1 MLFISSLLNFLFLLL
16 GILVIAKKGGFSYLS
31 QKIFAISAKSNADN
45 KFYPPYYLHKISHF
59 EILPKSNS
67 DVIFLGDS
75 ITDECEWAELLGN
88 LNIKNRGISGDT
100 TERILNRLDE
110 IVESKPKQIFLMVG
124 INDFINSGKSVQQ
137 TFEDYKNI
145 LLALRDKTPNTEVFI
160 QSTLPVNK
168 KILNFS
174 EINQKVVKL
183 NIFLQEIA
191 KELSFKYIDLFSHL
205 SDSQNQLDA
214 RYTLDG
220 VHLNGQA
227 YLVWKEVKKR
237 QGEGGSEQG
246 GTTP

>member
-16 GILVIAKKGGFSYLS
+16 GILVIAKKGGFSYLK
-31 QKIFAISAKSNADN
+31 QKKFAISAKSNAGN
-45 KFYPPYYLHKISHF
+45 KFYPPYYLHKISQF

-124 INDFINSGKSVQQ
+124 INDFINSGKLVEQ
-137 TFEDYKNI
+137 TFEHYKKI
-145 LLALRDKTPNTEVFI
+145 LLRIREKTPSTEVFI
-160 QSTLPVNK
+160 QSTLPVNN
-168 KILNFS
+168 KIVNYS
-174 EINQKVVKL
+174 EINQKVVRL

-191 KELSFKYIDLFSHL
+191 KELSFKYIDLFSPL

-214 RYTLDG
+214 QYTLDG

-237 QGEGGSEQG
+237 QGER
-246 GTTP
+246 